1 MDEGTGEPTGEPTG
15 EAAAAGEATDEVAGE
30 EVVSAEVHAEADEG
44 YPLEDVGE
52 EEEED
57 EDAKDPDFDA
67 MIQEDV
73 KAGHLRVKVR
83 INSSG

>member
-1 MDEGTGEPTGEPTG
+1 M
-15 EAAAAGEATDEVAGE
+15 A
-30 EVVSAEVHAEADEG
+30 AEVHAEGEDEA
-44 YPLEDVGE
+44 YPLEDVGKEEEEEEEEEDEEDE

-57 EDAKDPDFDA
+57 EDAQDPDFDA
-67 MIQEDV
+67 MIEEGV

>member
-1 MDEGTGEPTGEPTG
+1 M
-15 EAAAAGEATDEVAGE
+15 A
-30 EVVSAEVHAEADEG
+30 AEVHAEGEDEA
-44 YPLEDVGE
+44 YPLEDVGKEEEEEDEEDE

-67 MIQEDV
+67 MIEEGV

>member
-1 MDEGTGEPTGEPTG
+1 M
-15 EAAAAGEATDEVAGE
+15 A
-30 EVVSAEVHAEADEG
+30 AEVHAEAYEG
-44 YPLEDVGE
+44 YPLEDVGEEEEE

-67 MIQEDV
+67 MIQEGV
-73 KAGHLRVKVR
+73 KAGHLRVKVQ